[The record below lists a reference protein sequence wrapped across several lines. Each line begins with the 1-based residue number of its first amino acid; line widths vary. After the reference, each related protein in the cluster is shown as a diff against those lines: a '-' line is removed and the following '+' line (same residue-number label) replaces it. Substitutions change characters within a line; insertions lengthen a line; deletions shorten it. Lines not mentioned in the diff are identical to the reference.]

1 MLLSEIRTYEK
12 IYYSLWETAQR
23 YGSFAQFRV
32 IGKSHD
38 DRMIPM
44 LEIGTGQTAV
54 FCLAGLNGV
63 DRQMPA
69 YLLKMAAEYC
79 QAYECGWNMREF
91 YDVKE
96 LLNKVRLC
104 LIPVLN
110 PDGFELCEKGY
121 TIIRNPIYRQ
131 MLRMQNIPFQEFFYN
146 ARGMDLTQN
155 FPTSYYSKKWIH
167 QEPASENETKALI
180 RIFQE
185 YRSRG
190 LLSFCSLGKKIVYYR
205 QPQAF
210 AYNQRSYRLARHLQK
225 CSSYRLEKNHGNAPE
240 RDIAKQKSS
249 GSAEQ
254 FYAEVC
260 KQPAI
265 RIETPSLPGATQENE
280 AMIQK
285 EYDEIHTLPLEYI
298 FSLAQ

>member
-131 MLRMQNIPFQEFFYN
+131 MLRMQNIPFQEFSYN
-146 ARGMDLTQN
+146 AREWTLR
-155 FPTSYYSKKWIH
+155 
-167 QEPASENETKALI
+167 
-180 RIFQE
+180 RIF
-185 YRSRG
+185 
-190 LLSFCSLGKKIVYYR
+190 
-205 QPQAF
+205 PQATIP
-210 AYNQRSYRLARHLQK
+210 
-225 CSSYRLEKNHGNAPE
+225 KNG
-240 RDIAKQKSS
+240 
-249 GSAEQ
+249 
-254 FYAEVC
+254 F
-260 KQPAI
+260 I
-265 RIETPSLPGATQENE
+265 RSLPVR
-280 AMIQK
+280 MRQK
-285 EYDEIHTLPLEYI
+285 R
-298 FSLAQ
+298 